1 MKISVIH
8 KQVRKYTKDNT
19 RHYSGNTK
27 KNHSPVF
34 HLFAWQ
40 EENHLRDPGKKKE
53 TNNKGSPSNFPHP
66 FTVLKG
72 F

>member
-27 KNHSPVF
+27 KTIR
-34 HLFAWQ
+34 LFFICLHGRRKITCETQA
-40 EENHLRDPGKKKE
+40 KKKE

>member
-40 EENHLRDPGKKKE
+40 EENHLRDPGKKKKKL
-53 TNNKGSPSNFPHP
+53 TIRV
-66 FTVLKG
+66 VLVI
-72 F
+72 FLIRLLY